1 MFGKLKNKIEADD
14 RLKTSWI
21 IIPCVKTTL
30 TLWVTLEFHN
40 AKVISM
46 SVYSDLDA
54 MDEGKFF
61 ARIPSILKESAE
73 NLALKNKEIA
83 DIKEQTKA
91 SKAEKHLKEKTLKA
105 TLKKLKLQSREK
117 EDKVIGRQLMTSL
130 LG

>member
-1 MFGKLKNKIEADD
+1 MIFKQYEHDINVVDTFINKGMFGEAKNKIEADD
-14 RLKTSWI
+14 RLKDFVDNNSMRKDY
-21 IIPCVKTTL
+21 VNL
-30 TLWVTLEFHN
+30 MGNLLEFHN

-91 SKAEKHLKEKTLKA
+91 SKAEKST
-105 TLKKLKLQSREK
+105 
-117 EDKVIGRQLMTSL
+117 
-130 LG
+130 

>member
-1 MFGKLKNKIEADD
+1 LEAKNKIEADD
-14 RLKTSWI
+14 RLKDFVDNNSMRKDY
-21 IIPCVKTTL
+21 VNL
-30 TLWVTLEFHN
+30 MGNLLEFHN

-73 NLALKNKEIA
+73 NLALKNKVA

-91 SKAEKHLKEKTLKA
+91 SKAEKST
-105 TLKKLKLQSREK
+105 
-117 EDKVIGRQLMTSL
+117 
-130 LG
+130 

>member
-1 MFGKLKNKIEADD
+1 MGNL
-14 RLKTSWI
+14 
-21 IIPCVKTTL
+21 
-30 TLWVTLEFHN
+30 LEFHN

-61 ARIPSILKESAE
+61 ARIPSILKESE

-91 SKAEKHLKEKTLKA
+91 SKAEKAPKGENAKSDSKTKAPKVEKRK
-105 TLKKLKLQSREK
+105 K
-117 EDKVIGRQLMTSL
+117 EDK
-130 LG
+130 

>member
-1 MFGKLKNKIEADD
+1 MRKDYVNLMGNL
-14 RLKTSWI
+14 
-21 IIPCVKTTL
+21 
-30 TLWVTLEFHN
+30 LEFHN

-73 NLALKNKEIA
+73 KNSKNKEIA

-105 TLKKLKLQSREK
+105 TLKKLKL
-117 EDKVIGRQLMTSL
+117 
-130 LG
+130 

>member
-1 MFGKLKNKIEADD
+1 
-14 RLKTSWI
+14 
-21 IIPCVKTTL
+21 
-30 TLWVTLEFHN
+30 
-40 AKVISM
+40 M

-91 SKAEKHLKEKTLKA
+91 SKAEKHLKRNAKSDSKETKALK
-105 TLKKLKLQSREK
+105 
-117 EDKVIGRQLMTSL
+117 
-130 LG
+130 